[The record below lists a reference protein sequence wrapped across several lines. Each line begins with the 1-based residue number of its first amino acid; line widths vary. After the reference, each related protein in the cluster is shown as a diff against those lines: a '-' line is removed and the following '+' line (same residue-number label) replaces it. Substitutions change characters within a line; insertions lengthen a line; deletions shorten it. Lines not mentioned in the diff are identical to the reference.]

1 MQVAINDAATKLGL
15 MLRARGATPQSIAVV
30 RTTMDRI
37 KVKVSQFVLGEG
49 DQRSPPFEE
58 WEETATLI
66 DQLESNPS
74 EQAVVR
80 FGAAVIGK
88 VDVAY
93 INYKEISDAL
103 EAIESRLPAEHWVMV
118 WRLVEYSGG
127 FILQC
132 GPGRW
137 QQTIARDSDSR

>member
-1 MQVAINDAATKLGL
+1 MQVAIDEAETKLGL
-15 MLRARGATPQSIAVV
+15 KLRARGATPQSIAVV

-37 KVKVSQFVLGEG
+37 KLKVSQFVLGEG
-49 DQRSPPFEE
+49 AQRSPPMLQ
-58 WEETATLI
+58 WEEIASLI
-66 DQLESNPS
+66 DQLEANPS

-93 INYKEISDAL
+93 INFQEISDAL
-103 EAIESRLPAEHWVMV
+103 EAIEGRLPAEHWVMV

-132 GPGRW
+132 GPGR
-137 QQTIARDSDSR
+137 